1 MPTKYKIIIGL
12 LLVGFIILAR
22 LIPHLPNVAPVAA
35 VGLVAARYL
44 GKRFAILLPVL
55 GMLVSDIFIGFY
67 HLPVMLSVYGSFM
80 LIGFGASVLM
90 KYWRVPLV
98 TYSMGASVFFFLVT
112 NFAVWLSAAWYPKT
126 LSGLL
131 LAFEMGLPF
140 LRYALVGDFLYT
152 AVLSGAFALM
162 YYGLKK
168 QIVQKAQLAN
178 MKNFLYN

>member
-1 MPTKYKIIIGL
+1 MNTKYKVIIGVV
-12 LLVGFIILAR
+12 LVGFIILAR

-55 GMLVSDIFIGFY
+55 GMFVSDMFIGFY

-80 LIGFGASVLM
+80 LIGFGAHVLM
-90 KYWRVPLV
+90 KYWRVPV
-98 TYSMGASVFFFLVT
+98 VSYSIGASMFFFLIT

-131 LAFEMGLPF
+131 LAYEMGVPF

-152 AVLSGAFALM
+152 AVLSGVFALAH
-162 YYGLKK
+162 YGLRK
-168 QIVQKAQLAN
+168 QVMQKAQLAN
-178 MKNFLYN
+178 MRNFLYN